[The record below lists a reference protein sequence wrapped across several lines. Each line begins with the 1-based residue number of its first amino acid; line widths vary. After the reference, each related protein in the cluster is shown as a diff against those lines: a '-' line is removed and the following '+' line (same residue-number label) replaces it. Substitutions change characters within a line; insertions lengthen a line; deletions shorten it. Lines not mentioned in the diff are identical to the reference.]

1 LTINYTPR
9 SKRSLSQKQLEQAIS
24 QDLADIPDFRFW
36 YLDENGQRNVEL
48 VVTGPDAHVVANFA
62 SDLAL
67 DMRRKVPQVTNVV
80 SAGSLNRT
88 ELQIRPYRDLATRY
102 GVSTENLSQTIRV
115 ATIGDVGPALA
126 KYDAGD
132 RIVPIRVLLEEQA
145 RGDLQVLE
153 QLRVPSPRGGSV
165 PLSALAAIRFG
176 EGSSGIQRYDRKVQ
190 ATVGADLVNGAALS
204 EALAAVDALEIMN
217 HRPPG
222 INVVKTGDAELQ
234 AELFAG
240 FEGTMRDG
248 LTMVYALLAVLF
260 GGLLQPL
267 TILLSLPLSV
277 AGAIMALLLAHLP
290 ITTPVLIG
298 ILMLMGI
305 VSKNAIMLV
314 DFAVEEIRHG
324 VERNAAIIDA
334 GRKRA
339 RPIIMTTVAMIGGM
353 GPSAL
358 GVGAGGDMRA
368 PMAIAVIGGL
378 IVATML
384 SLLFVPAVFTIME
397 SFRDFCWRRL
407 HRLVSPAD
415 EPEPA
420 HATSIAM
427 KNADGKPGS
436 AAGAHG
442 RSPEPAHSA

>member
-1 LTINYTPR
+1 
-9 SKRSLSQKQLEQAIS
+9 
-24 QDLADIPDFRFW
+24 
-36 YLDENGQRNVEL
+36 
-48 VVTGPDAHVVANFA
+48 
-62 SDLAL
+62 
-67 DMRRKVPQVTNVV
+67 
-80 SAGSLNRT
+80 
-88 ELQIRPYRDLATRY
+88 
-102 GVSTENLSQTIRV
+102 
-115 ATIGDVGPALA
+115 
-126 KYDAGD
+126 
-132 RIVPIRVLLEEQA
+132 
-145 RGDLQVLE
+145 
-153 QLRVPSPRGGSV
+153 
-165 PLSALAAIRFG
+165 
-176 EGSSGIQRYDRKVQ
+176 VQ